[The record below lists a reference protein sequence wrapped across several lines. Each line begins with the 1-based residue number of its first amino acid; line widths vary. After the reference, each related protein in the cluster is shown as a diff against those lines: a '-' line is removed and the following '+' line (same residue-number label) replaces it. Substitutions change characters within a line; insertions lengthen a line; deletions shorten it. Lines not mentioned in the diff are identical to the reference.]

1 MLNYIKELE
10 IQKYI
15 KRKYAATEMLKF
27 NQNPKQFPTFPQYY

>member
-15 KRKYAATEMLKF
+15 KRKYVATEMLIFKT
-27 NQNPKQFPTFPQYY
+27 K